1 MAGPPAREA
10 VADGEQ
16 RGTRPTA
23 AQIRPAYPVSHP
35 RRADKTLSRSFDHL
49 ISRQQETVA
58 HTDTDSTVMQTR
70 LSYFCIEEARPG
82 MVLGALLTV
91 VTDGVLR
98 FSLPSG
104 HVLTEDNL
112 FQLAAHHA
120 EVIYVQ
126 EPDPRSAEEVE
137 AEAAM
142 ATARVNS
149 IFAGADLANPVTAAL
164 FAQVLR
170 FRTA

>member
-1 MAGPPAREA
+1 
-10 VADGEQ
+10 
-16 RGTRPTA
+16 
-23 AQIRPAYPVSHP
+23 
-35 RRADKTLSRSFDHL
+35 
-49 ISRQQETVA
+49 
-58 HTDTDSTVMQTR
+58 MQTR

-126 EPDPRSAEEVE
+126 EPDPRSAEEIE
-137 AEAAM
+137 AEAAA

-149 IFAGADLANPVTAAL
+149 VFAGADLANPVTAAL

>member
-1 MAGPPAREA
+1 MH
-10 VADGEQ
+10 
-16 RGTRPTA
+16 TRP
-23 AQIRPAYPVSHP
+23 H
-35 RRADKTLSRSFDHL
+35 
-49 ISRQQETVA
+49 
-58 HTDTDSTVMQTR
+58 
-70 LSYFCIEEARPG
+70 YFCLEEALPG

-126 EPDPRSAEEVE
+126 EPDTRSAEEAK
-137 AEAAM
+137 AEAAA
-142 ATARVNS
+142 ATARVHAV
-149 IFAGADLANPVTAAL
+149 FAGADLANPATAAL

-170 FRTA
+170 FRNA